1 VNTFALFRNIPWK
14 ACLFTVLAVLGLI
27 GQSANAQPQP
37 IFPVATQVSLPVE
50 STPLFFGDF
59 NGDGVPDLAAYTVTS
74 NAPPTLSILLSFATN
89 TQTTV
94 TTTLPSSSQASSITF
109 ADVNNDKKLDLVF
122 YSNGY
127 LTIQLGNGDGT
138 FQSPAYFASN
148 SFSPVLVDLNGDGYL
163 DVAGLVAS
171 TQPNAPPQVAVFING
186 GSTGPG
192 VFASPKLYAATQT
205 VYNLVV
211 GDFNGDGKQDL
222 LGVTSSSLPIM
233 TGASVFYGNGDGTL
247 KPAEA
252 QSLPPFGSFTTGDFN
267 GDGVTDLALSLV
279 AAPNSLYT
287 SVQIL
292 LGSTSGTFTQGAVL
306 PVVAVTGSAAGYSGP
321 LQAVDLTGNGNLD
334 LVVATSVLNIF
345 HGDGKGNFAATGSY
359 GFFSTGNPF
368 LFADV
373 NGDGKQD
380 LILANPVA
388 AFIFPGNGDST
399 FQAPP
404 ATPVA
409 GLTADVNNDGIADM
423 VFSLPQGG
431 NTFGTALGRGDGTFA
446 ILDQTTALAS
456 PLPYSLMI
464 GDFNGDGKVDTLAI
478 QSGTL
483 PVNALGCT
491 AGTNSQVLTYLGSGD
506 GRFQE
511 KGTALALGVQD
522 PGVGITGDFNS
533 DGKLDLIL
541 PFGSGCQS
549 GLLFV
554 PGNGDGTFG
563 APVNLNPSQAFTT
576 QNFLVGDLNND
587 KKLDFIWGNAVFLGN
602 GDGTF
607 KQIPLNIPTGRA
619 SAIADLNGDGIL
631 DAVSG
636 VSIYAGNGDGTF
648 QTTPFYSATAPAV
661 GFLALGDVNGD
672 GNLDLLL
679 AGSSG
684 GGANPYLTPYFGDG
698 HGNFTADTNTY
709 LISIGQSAEGATVPT
724 RVNNQA
730 PALPNDNRL
739 DLLLTLSNG
748 SSDQTYELAL
758 LNQTNPVPV
767 KPAPITSTTALQA
780 LPVTAI
786 PGEPI
791 KLTASVFGTNPTGS
805 VSFSAEGNLL
815 GTGSLANGTAILET
829 SFANIGTYAVA
840 ATYTGDSNNTASTS
854 GVAPVA
860 VMAAAS
866 TTTLQASPTAG
877 DVNAQIALK
886 ASVTGDNPTGKVS
899 FTAGSTSLGT
909 TATLTAGVATLQ
921 TSFAA
926 AGSYPVT
933 AVYAGDQNNAASTSS
948 AVTITIAAPDFTIAT
963 TPTSASVTPGQTATF
978 TFTVSPVAG
987 YSGTVKFSCGTLPS
1001 MAACAFTPSSVAPSG
1016 GSPVSSTLTVTTA
1029 GATAML
1035 NMEKQSGPSLP
1046 PWIPTGGLA
1055 IAGAMGLA
1063 FAPRKIWR
1071 WNRQLRVLSLGLL
1084 LASLS
1089 LSLMSCGG
1097 GGSSAPSN
1105 PATPAGSYTLSVNA
1119 SDSGGGPQHAIS
1131 LTLSVQ

>member
-1 VNTFALFRNIPWK
+1 LALVTNARWQ
-14 ACLFTVLAVLGLI
+14 ACLLAALGILSLT
-27 GQSANAQPQP
+27 GESAKAQTQP
-37 IFPVATQVSLPVE
+37 IFPVATQASLPVE

-74 NAPPTLSILLSFATN
+74 NASPTLSILLSFATN

-94 TTTLPSSSQASSITF
+94 TTTLPSSSQASSMTF

-127 LTIQLGNGDGT
+127 LTIQFGNGDGT

-148 SFSPVLVDLNGDGYL
+148 AISPVLVDLNGDGYL
-163 DVAGLVAS
+163 DIAGLVAS
-171 TQPNAPPQVAVFING
+171 TQSNTPPQVAVYMNG

-192 VFASPKLYAATQT
+192 VFALPKLYAATQT

-252 QSLPPFGSFTTGDFN
+252 QSLPPFGSFTVGDFN
-267 GDGVTDLALSLV
+267 GDGFTDLALSLV
-279 AAPNSLYT
+279 AAPNTLYT

-292 LGSTSGTFTQGAVL
+292 LGGTSGTFTQGAVL
-306 PVVAVTGSAAGYSGP
+306 PVVAVAGSAAGYSGP
-321 LQAVDLTGNGNLD
+321 LQAVDLTGNNNLD
-334 LVVATSVLNIF
+334 LVVGTSVLNIF
-345 HGDGKGNFAATGSY
+345 HGDGKGNFAAAGNY
-359 GFFSTGNPF
+359 GVGSTGGPF

-423 VFSLPQGG
+423 IFSLPQGG
-431 NTFGTALGRGDGTFA
+431 NIFGTALGRGDGTFA

-511 KGTALALGVQD
+511 KGTGLGLGVQG
-522 PGVGITGDFNS
+522 PGAGITGDFNS

-607 KQIPLNIPTGRA
+607 KQIPLNIPTSRA

-636 VSIYAGNGDGTF
+636 VAIFAGNGDGTF

-679 AGSSG
+679 AGASG
-684 GGANPYLTPYFGDG
+684 SGANSYLTPYFGDG
-698 HGNFTADTNTY
+698 HGNFTPDTNTY
-709 LISIGQSAEGATVPT
+709 LISSGQYNVAATVPT
-724 RVNNQA
+724 RINNQA

-739 DLLLTLSNG
+739 DLLLTLNGG
-748 SSDQTYELAL
+748 SSDSTYELSL

-815 GTGSLANGTAILET
+815 GTESLASGSAILET
-829 SFANIGTYAVA
+829 SFANIGTYAVT
-840 ATYTGDSNNTASTS
+840 ATYSGDSNNTAGTS

-860 VMAAAS
+860 VMAATS
-866 TTTLQASPTAG
+866 TIALQASPTAG
-877 DVNAQIALK
+877 DVNAQITLT

-909 TATLTAGVATLQ
+909 ATLAAGVATLQ
-921 TSFAA
+921 TSFAS

-933 AVYAGDQNNAASTSS
+933 AAYAGDQDNAASTSS
-948 AVTITIAAPDFTIAT
+948 PVTITIAAPNFTIAA
-963 TPTSASVTPGQTATF
+963 TPPSASITPGQTATF

-987 YSGTVKFSCGTLPS
+987 YSGTVKFACGSLPT
-1001 MAACAFTPSSVAPSG
+1001 MAACAFAPSSVVPSG

-1029 GATAML
+1029 SATAML
-1035 NMEKQSGPSLP
+1035 NMEKRSTPSLP
-1046 PWIPTGGLA
+1046 PWIPQGGLA
-1055 IAGAMGLA
+1055 LAGAMGLA
-1063 FAPRKIWR
+1063 FAPKRIRR
-1071 WNRQLRVLSLGLL
+1071 WNRQLRVLGWGLL
-1084 LASLS
+1084 LGSLS
-1089 LSLMSCGG
+1089 LSVLSCGG
-1097 GGSSAPSN
+1097 GGSSTPSN
-1105 PATPAGSYTLSVNA
+1105 PGTPAGSYTLSVNA
-1119 SDSGGGPQHAIS
+1119 SDSAGGPQHAVS

>member
-1 VNTFALFRNIPWK
+1 MNTFALFRNTPWK

-27 GQSANAQPQP
+27 GQSAKAQTQP
-37 IFPVATQVSLPVE
+37 IFPVATQVGLPVE
-50 STPLFFGDF
+50 STPLFIGDF
-59 NGDGVPDLAAYTVTS
+59 NGDGLPDLAAYTITN
-74 NAPPTLSILLSFATN
+74 NAPATLSILLSFGTN
-89 TQTTV
+89 AQTTV
-94 TTTLPSSSQASSITF
+94 TTTFPSGTQTPPMTF
-109 ADVNNDKKLDLVF
+109 ADVNNDKKLDLVY

-138 FQSPAYFASN
+138 FQSPAYLAIS

-163 DVAGLVAS
+163 DIAGLVAS
-171 TQPNAPPQVAVFING
+171 TQPNTPPQVAVFMNG

-192 VFASPKLYAATQT
+192 VFALPKLYAASQT
-205 VYNLVV
+205 AYNLVV

-222 LGVTSSSLPIM
+222 LGVTSSSLPIT
-233 TGASVFYGNGDGTL
+233 TGALVFYGNGDGTL
-247 KPAEA
+247 KPGEA
-252 QSLPPFGSFTTGDFN
+252 QSLPPFGSFTVGDFN

-279 AAPNSLYT
+279 AAPNTLYT

-306 PVVAVTGSAAGYSGP
+306 PVVAVAGTAAGYSGP

-334 LVVATSVLNIF
+334 LVVGTSVLNIF

-359 GFFSTGNPF
+359 GVDSTGGPF

-380 LILANPVA
+380 LILANVAA

-431 NTFGTALGRGDGTFA
+431 NIFGTALGRGDGTFA

-511 KGTALALGVQD
+511 KGTGLALGVQD

-587 KKLDFIWGNAVFLGN
+587 RKLDFIWGNAVFLGN

-607 KQIPLNIPTGRA
+607 KQIPLNTPTGTA
-619 SAIADLNGDGIL
+619 VAIADLNGDGIL

-648 QTTPFYSATAPAV
+648 QTTPFYSPTAPSV

-679 AGSSG
+679 VEPSS
-684 GGANPYLTPYFGDG
+684 AWPNPYLIPYLGDG
-698 HGNFTADTNTY
+698 HGNFTPDTNTY
-709 LISIGQSAEGATVPT
+709 LISIGPNGEGATVPT

-739 DLLLTLSNG
+739 DLLLTLNSG

-758 LNQTNPVPV
+758 LNQTNPVPA
-767 KPAPITSTTALQA
+767 KPALITSTTALQA

-805 VSFSAEGNLL
+805 VSFSADGNLL
-815 GTGSLANGTAILET
+815 GTASLGNGSAILET
-829 SFANIGTYAVA
+829 SFANIGTYAVT

-866 TTTLQASPTAG
+866 TTTLQASPTTG
-877 DVNAQIALK
+877 DVNAQITLK

-909 TATLTAGVATLQ
+909 ATVTSGVATLQ

-933 AVYAGDQNNAASTSS
+933 AAYAGDQNNAASTSS
-948 AVTITIAAPDFTIAT
+948 AVTITIAAPDFTIAA

-978 TFTVSPVAG
+978 TFKVSPVAG

-1001 MAACAFTPSSVAPSG
+1001 MVTCAFSPSSVAPSG

-1029 GATAML
+1029 STTAML
-1035 NMEKQSGPSLP
+1035 NMERRSSPSLP
-1046 PWIPTGGLA
+1046 PWIPASGLA
-1055 IAGAMGLA
+1055 LAGAMGLA
-1063 FAPRKIWR
+1063 FAPKRIRR
-1071 WNRQLRVLSLGLL
+1071 WNRRLRLLSWLL
-1084 LASLS
+1084 LLGSLS
-1089 LSLMSCGG
+1089 VSVLGCGG
-1097 GGSSAPSN
+1097 GGNSTPSN
-1105 PATPAGSYTLSVNA
+1105 PGTPAGSYTISVNA
-1119 SDSGGGPQHAIS
+1119 SDSTGGPQHAVSIA
-1131 LTLSVQ
+1131 LAVQ